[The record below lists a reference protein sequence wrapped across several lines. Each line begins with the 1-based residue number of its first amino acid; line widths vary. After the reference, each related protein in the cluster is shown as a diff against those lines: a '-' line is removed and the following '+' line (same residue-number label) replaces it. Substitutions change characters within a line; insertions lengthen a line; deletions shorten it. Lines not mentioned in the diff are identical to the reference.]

1 MEELTTELSLIEKD
15 ENFASLQTKADKAI
29 AWANKL
35 VIKTQ
40 ENLEKANEGLLLV
53 KEEYKYAEAARKEH
67 NAPYE
72 EKVKRVNAIFKP
84 WTEKLKEAITVVNTK
99 MVDWHN
105 EQERKARE
113 AEEKIRKQVEAGK
126 LTLEQGAK
134 KLEKAPEPEKTTR
147 TESGAMATFVVRKV
161 AVVEDWN
168 EETQEWETEKVK
180 IPIKYLVPDLRKIEF
195 DLKRGV
201 RIPGASLVERKTTSS
216 RRSIPF

>member
-1 MEELTTELSLIEKD
+1 MQETTDLSVIEKN
-15 ENFASLQTKADKAI
+15 ESFASFQTKADKAI

-35 VIKTQ
+35 EIKTP
-40 ENLEKANEGLLLV
+40 ESLEKANEGLLMV
-53 KEEYKYAEAARKEH
+53 KEEYKAAEAARKEH

-84 WTEKLKEAITVVNTK
+84 WTEKLKNAIEVVNTK
-99 MVDWHN
+99 MVFWHN

-113 AEEKIRKQVEAGK
+113 AEEKVRKQVEAGK

-147 TESGAMATFVVRKV
+147 TESGAMATFVVRRV
-161 AVVEDWN
+161 ATITDLD
-168 EETQEWETEKVK
+168 KL
-180 IPIKYLVPDLRKIEF
+180 PRKYMSPDMQLITR
-195 DLKRGV
+195 DLKAG
-201 RIPGASLVERKTTSS
+201 IKISGAELVEEKTTAS